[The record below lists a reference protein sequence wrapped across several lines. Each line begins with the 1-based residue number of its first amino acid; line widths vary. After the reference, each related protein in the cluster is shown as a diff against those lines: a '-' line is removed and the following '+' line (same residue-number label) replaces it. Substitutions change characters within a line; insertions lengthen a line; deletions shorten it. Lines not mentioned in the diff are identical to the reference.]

1 MCHARNQ
8 DPCAFLGVIPN
19 EMFFQC
25 PDTAQFT
32 NWFTNYSSWYY
43 ILWYVSS
50 IWICSHIWIPKSQR
64 LASTEQMFGRPYY
77 DGLILE
83 QDILLN
89 KRSDS
94 GKIRFRLDVNRAPRY
109 ALNITMDSLLNML
122 SMFSINPKALPVI
135 LVMILMKK
143 IYMKT
148 LINIKIR
155 RIKTEKYL
163 LGNM

>member
-25 PDTAQFT
+25 PDTDHFS
-32 NWFTNYSSWYY
+32 NWFSNYSSWYY

-109 ALNITMDSLLNML
+109 ALNIQ
-122 SMFSINPKALPVI
+122 
-135 LVMILMKK
+135 
-143 IYMKT
+143 
-148 LINIKIR
+148 
-155 RIKTEKYL
+155 
-163 LGNM
+163 

>member
-109 ALNITMDSLLNML
+109 ALNIHTMNLCQKNDYLICLLSNL
-122 SMFSINPKALPVI
+122 HVFLLI
-135 LVMILMKK
+135 LKLCQ
-143 IYMKT
+143 
-148 LINIKIR
+148 
-155 RIKTEKYL
+155 
-163 LGNM
+163 

>member
-109 ALNITMDSLLNML
+109 ALNIHTMNLCQKIDYLICLLSNL
-122 SMFSINPKALPVI
+122 HVFLLI
-135 LVMILMKK
+135 LKLCQ
-143 IYMKT
+143 
-148 LINIKIR
+148 
-155 RIKTEKYL
+155 
-163 LGNM
+163 

>member
-25 PDTAQFT
+25 PDTAQFS

-94 GKIRFRLDVNRAPRY
+94 GKIRFRLDVNRAPR
-109 ALNITMDSLLNML
+109 
-122 SMFSINPKALPVI
+122 
-135 LVMILMKK
+135 
-143 IYMKT
+143 
-148 LINIKIR
+148 
-155 RIKTEKYL
+155 
-163 LGNM
+163 